1 MKVGV
6 VVPVYCSNDE
16 WSLWDLK
23 ERFIPHLEHI
33 KSYNNYEFLINING
47 NTENLIYDEIYNNL
61 CAAIRKHNP
70 NWQLK
75 LVITGMYRP
84 ASMTRIRNDCM
95 MLDPDCDLY
104 LFVDDDTVFHN
115 GCADNYEYIIK
126 QFEED
131 NKLGVVMSAGFL
143 GGYNYKGVLKYDYVK
158 HWLTNRGL
166 FLRNLHKE
174 QSPVYS
180 NEALEYMKAGYE
192 DMVAAMEEIAAGYKS
207 ATMFNNPTYSK
218 PTKMEVGKESKK
230 KDRYSDIPEDHK
242 IHNVLI
248 SLDSTSDYL
257 NHRFKDIPFLS
268 NFKLTDLPDF
278 KIALKYIVGGT
289 ERL

>member
-6 VVPVYCSNDE
+6 VVPVYCSGDE

-23 ERFIPHLEHI
+23 EKFIPHCEHI
-33 KSYNNYEFLINING
+33 KSYDNYEFLINING
-47 NTENLIYDEIYNNL
+47 NTENICLDDVDKIVNAFEKI
-61 CAAIRKHNP
+61 NP
-70 NWQLK
+70 NWIVRVHISGK
-75 LVITGMYRP
+75 YKPV
-84 ASMTRIRNDCM
+84 SMTQIRNDCM
-95 MLDPDCDLY
+95 MLNPNCDLY
-104 LFVDDDTVFHN
+104 VFVDDDTVFHD
-115 GCADNYEYIIK
+115 GCAENYEYIIK

-131 NKLGVVMSAGFL
+131 DKLGMVMSAGFL

-180 NEALEYMKAGYE
+180 IEALKYMKAGYE

-230 KDRYSDIPEDHK
+230 KDRYADVPEDEK
-242 IHNVLI
+242 IHNVSI
-248 SLDSTSDYL
+248 SLESTSDYL
-257 NHRFKDIPFLS
+257 NHRFADIPQLA
-268 NFKLTDLPDF
+268 NFRLTDLPDF
-278 KIALKYIVGGT
+278 KTALKYIVGGT